1 MNIFDVFLGHIEA
14 FLRFGTPAV
23 KKHAVLIFFGLMI
36 PGALKFF
43 FVFLLAMHLLPETV
57 SSKKIRFLLS
67 LPFSRSEVFI
77 YSFLFGFSVIFFAT
91 TIGWALFDRN
101 SPPDFLRYFI
111 FYSFY
116 FGFMSVNALKIG
128 KTMILPMFLLAF
140 DLLTPF
146 IMPEIYG
153 FVLHYSPLYQQNQTL
168 ALLAALGMLAI
179 SFLLFVFGRRE
190 DW

>member
-1 MNIFDVFLGHIEA
+1 MNIFDIFLGHVEA
-14 FLRFGTPAV
+14 FLRFETAAL
-23 KKHAVLIFFGLMI
+23 KRHAMLIFFGLMI
-36 PGALKFF
+36 PGPLKFF

-57 SSKKIRFLLS
+57 SSRKTRFLLS
-67 LPFSRSEVFI
+67 LPFSRSEIFI

-91 TIGWALFDRN
+91 TIGWVLFDSN
-101 SPPDFLRYFI
+101 SSPDFLKYFV

-128 KTMILPMFLLAF
+128 KNMIVPMFLLVF

-146 IMPEIYG
+146 VLPGIYG
-153 FVLHYSPLYQQNQTL
+153 FVSRYSPLYQQNQPL
-168 ALLAALGMLAI
+168 ALLAAMAVLVI

-190 DW
+190 KW